1 MKIGRH
7 VCKTRKAL
15 ELKQQTLADEVGV
28 TAQHIS
34 RIELDQAAPS
44 VQTLLKLSRT
54 LGVTTDYLLTGR
66 DTAPFDATGAIR
78 AEPDISAT
86 AKRHLIGVL
95 GELRTQAETK
105 PTKIEGGVKAEINR
119 RMTT

>member
-7 VCKTRKAL
+7 VRRTRKAL
-15 ELKQQTLADEVGV
+15 ELKQQALADEIGV
-28 TAQHIS
+28 TSQHIS

-44 VQTLLKLSRT
+44 VQTLLKLSQA

-78 AEPDISAT
+78 AVPDVSAA

-95 GELRTQAETK
+95 NELRTETRATEAES
-105 PTKIEGGVKAEINR
+105 AR
-119 RMTT
+119 RMAA